1 MILAEP
7 IQITQL
13 VANVFDRLQIPY
25 LVGGS
30 LASSLHGIPR
40 ATQDVDMVAGLKP
53 KHVTPLVKAL
63 EAAFYIDA
71 NMILEAI
78 QNGSSFNVI
87 HLDTMF
93 KIDIFV
99 LQDDPASR
107 EEMTRRE
114 LYKLSEETEL
124 GLFLATA
131 EDIILR
137 KLYWFQLGGG
147 SSERQWNDVLG
158 VLQVQKEKLDY
169 PYLQEGARKLGVAT
183 LLKQAIEDEADTE
196 S

>member
-7 IQITQL
+7 IQVTQL
-13 VANVFDRLQIPY
+13 IAKVFDRLQIPY

-40 ATQDVDMVAGLKP
+40 ATQDVDVVAGLKP
-53 KHVTPLVKAL
+53 QHVMPLVKAL
-63 EAAFYIDA
+63 KAAFYIDA
-71 NMILEAI
+71 DMIHEAI
-78 QNGSSFNVI
+78 QHGSSFNVI

-114 LYKLSEETEL
+114 LYKLSEESEQ
-124 GLFLATA
+124 GLFLETA
-131 EDIILR
+131 EEIILR
-137 KLYWFQLGGG
+137 KLYCIDFSWAEVVQNG
-147 SSERQWNDVLG
+147 SG
-158 VLQVQKEKLDY
+158 MMY
-169 PYLQEGARKLGVAT
+169 
-183 LLKQAIEDEADTE
+183 
-196 S
+196 

>member
-7 IQITQL
+7 IQVTQL
-13 VANVFDRLQIPY
+13 IAKVFDRLQIPY

-40 ATQDVDMVAGLKP
+40 ATQDVDLVAGLKP
-53 KHVTPLVKAL
+53 QHVTRLVKAL

-71 NMILEAI
+71 NMLHEAI
-78 QNGSSFNVI
+78 QHGSSFNVI

-114 LYKLSEETEL
+114 LYKLSEESKSGTQFTIFVYSAL
-124 GLFLATA
+124 KRRVLIKFP
-131 EDIILR
+131 I
-137 KLYWFQLGGG
+137 WGG
-147 SSERQWNDVLG
+147 
-158 VLQVQKEKLDY
+158 
-169 PYLQEGARKLGVAT
+169 
-183 LLKQAIEDEADTE
+183 
-196 S
+196 

>member
-13 VANVFDRLQIPY
+13 IANVFDQLQIPY

-40 ATQDVDMVAGLKP
+40 ATQDVDMVAGLNP
-53 KHVTPLVKAL
+53 KHVAPLVKAL
-63 EAAFYIDA
+63 ETVFYIDA
-71 NMILEAI
+71 NMIHEAI
-78 QNGSSFNVI
+78 QHGSSFNVI

-99 LQDDPASR
+99 LQDDPVSR

-114 LYKLSEETEL
+114 LHKLSEDTEE

-137 KLYWFQLGGG
+137 KLYWFKLGGG

-169 PYLQEGARKLGVAT
+169 SYLQRGAHKMGVAT
-183 LLKQAIEDEADTE
+183 LLKQVIEDAAEAE

>member
-7 IQITQL
+7 IQVTQL
-13 VANVFDRLQIPY
+13 IAEVFDRLQISY

-40 ATQDVDMVAGLKP
+40 ATQDVDVVAGLKP
-53 KHVTPLVKAL
+53 QHVMPLVKAL

-71 NMILEAI
+71 DMIRDAI
-78 QNGSSFNVI
+78 QHGSSFNVI

-99 LQDDPASR
+99 LQDDSASR

-114 LYKLSEETEL
+114 LYKLSEESEQ

-169 PYLQEGARKLGVAT
+169 SYLQRLAHKMGVAN
-183 LLKQAIEDEADTE
+183 LLRQAVMDAGAEE

>member
-13 VANVFDRLQIPY
+13 IANVFDQLQIPY

-40 ATQDVDMVAGLKP
+40 ATQDVDMVAGLNP
-53 KHVTPLVKAL
+53 KHVAPLVKAL
-63 EAAFYIDA
+63 ETVFYIDA
-71 NMILEAI
+71 NMIHEAI
-78 QNGSSFNVI
+78 QHGSSFNVI

-99 LQDDPASR
+99 LQDDPVSR

-114 LYKLSEETEL
+114 LHKLSEDTEE

-137 KLYWFQLGGG
+137 KLYWFKLGGG

-169 PYLQEGARKLGVAT
+169 SYLQRGAHKMGVAT
-183 LLKQAIEDEADTE
+183 LLKQAIEDAAEAE

>member
-13 VANVFDRLQIPY
+13 IAKVFDRLQIPY
-25 LVGGS
+25 LIGDS

-53 KHVTPLVKAL
+53 QHVTPLVKAL
-63 EAAFYIDA
+63 EPAFYIDP
-71 NMILEAI
+71 NMIHEAI
-78 QNGSSFNVI
+78 QHGSSFNVI
-87 HLDTMF
+87 HLGTMF

-107 EEMTRRE
+107 AEMSRRE
-114 LYKLSEETEL
+114 LYKFSEESEQ
-124 GLFLATA
+124 GLYLATA
-131 EDIILR
+131 EDIIIR

-147 SSERQWNDVLG
+147 SSQRQWNDALG
-158 VLQVQKEKLDY
+158 VLQVQKDKLDY
-169 PYLQEGARKLGVAT
+169 SYLRQGAREMGVET
-183 LLKQAIEDEADTE
+183 FLDQAVEDAADAE
-196 S
+196 R

>member
-7 IQITQL
+7 IQVTQL
-13 VANVFDRLQIPY
+13 IAKVFDRLQIPY

-40 ATQDVDMVAGLKP
+40 ATQDVDMVADLKAP
-53 KHVTPLVKAL
+53 QVTPLVKAL

-71 NMILEAI
+71 DKIHEAI
-78 QNGSSFNVI
+78 QHGSSFNVI

-107 EEMTRRE
+107 EEMSRRE
-114 LYKLSEETEL
+114 LYEISEESKE

-158 VLQVQKEKLDY
+158 VLQVQKERLDY
-169 PYLQEGARKLGVAT
+169 PYLQLGARHMGVAS
-183 LLKQAIEDEADTE
+183 LLEQAIKDAGEVE

>member
-7 IQITQL
+7 IQVTQII
-13 VANVFDRLQIPY
+13 ANVFDRLQIPY

-40 ATQDVDMVAGLKP
+40 ATQDVDMVVDLKSQ
-53 KHVTPLVKAL
+53 HVTLLVKAL

-71 NMILEAI
+71 DMIDEAI
-78 QNGSSFNVI
+78 QHGSSFNVI

-107 EEMTRRE
+107 EEMKRRE
-114 LYKLSEETEL
+114 LYKVSEEFEP

-137 KLYWFQLGGG
+137 KLYWFHLGGG

-169 PYLQEGARKLGVAT
+169 SYLQRSAHQMGISS
-183 LLKQAIEDEADTE
+183 LLKKAIKDASEAE

>member
-13 VANVFDRLQIPY
+13 IANVFDRLKISY

-40 ATQDVDMVAGLKP
+40 ATQDVDMVADLKP
-53 KHVTPLVKAL
+53 QHVTPLVKAL

-71 NMILEAI
+71 NQIREAI
-78 QNGSSFNVI
+78 QHGSSFNVI

-107 EEMTRRE
+107 EEMSRRE
-114 LYKLSEETEL
+114 LYKLSEE
-124 GLFLATA
+124 
-131 EDIILR
+131 
-137 KLYWFQLGGG
+137 
-147 SSERQWNDVLG
+147 SE
-158 VLQVQKEKLDY
+158 
-169 PYLQEGARKLGVAT
+169 
-183 LLKQAIEDEADTE
+183 
-196 S
+196 

>member
-1 MILAEP
+1 
-7 IQITQL
+7 
-13 VANVFDRLQIPY
+13 
-25 LVGGS
+25 
-30 LASSLHGIPR
+30 
-40 ATQDVDMVAGLKP
+40 MVAGLRSQ
-53 KHVTPLVKAL
+53 HITPLVKAL

-71 NMILEAI
+71 DMIQEAI
-78 QNGSSFNVI
+78 QHGSSFNVI

-114 LYKLSEETEL
+114 LYKVSEESEQ

-137 KLYWFQLGGG
+137 KLYRFQLGGG

-169 PYLQEGARKLGVAT
+169 PYLQRGAIHMGVAT
-183 LLKQAIEDEADTE
+183 LLEQAIKDAGRAEAE

>member
-13 VANVFDRLQIPY
+13 IAKVFDRLQLPY
-25 LVGGS
+25 LIGGS

-53 KHVTPLVKAL
+53 HHVKSFVKAL
-63 EAAFYIDA
+63 EADFYIDA
-71 NMILEAI
+71 NMIHDAI
-78 QNGSSFNVI
+78 QHGSSFNII
-87 HLDTMF
+87 HLGTMF
-93 KIDIFV
+93 KIDVFV
-99 LQDDPASR
+99 LQDDPSSR
-107 EEMTRRE
+107 AEMSRRE
-114 LYKLSEETEL
+114 LYKFSEESEQ

-131 EDIILR
+131 EDIIIR

-147 SSERQWNDVLG
+147 GSERQWSDVLG
-158 VLQVQKEKLDY
+158 VLQVQKDKLDY
-169 PYLQEGARKLGVAT
+169 SYLQRGARNMGVET
-183 LLKQAIEDEADTE
+183 LLKQAVEDAAEAE

>member
-1 MILAEP
+1 
-7 IQITQL
+7 
-13 VANVFDRLQIPY
+13 
-25 LVGGS
+25 
-30 LASSLHGIPR
+30 
-40 ATQDVDMVAGLKP
+40 
-53 KHVTPLVKAL
+53 
-63 EAAFYIDA
+63 
-71 NMILEAI
+71 
-78 QNGSSFNVI
+78 
-87 HLDTMF
+87 
-93 KIDIFV
+93 V

-114 LYKLSEETEL
+114 LYKVSEEFQ

-147 SSERQWNDVLG
+147 SSERQWRDVLG

-169 PYLQEGARKLGVAT
+169 SYLQRGARQMGVAA
-183 LLKQAIEDEADTE
+183 LLEQAIKDAGEAE

>member
-7 IQITQL
+7 IQVTQL
-13 VANVFDRLQIPY
+13 IANVFDRLQIAY

-40 ATQDVDMVAGLKP
+40 ATQDVDMVAGLEAQ
-53 KHVTPLVKAL
+53 HVIPLVKAL

-71 NMILEAI
+71 DMIHEAI
-78 QNGSSFNVI
+78 RHGSSFNVI

-99 LQDDPASR
+99 LQDDPASH

-114 LYKLSEETEL
+114 LYKLSEESEQ

-169 PYLQEGARKLGVAT
+169 SYLQRLAHQMGVAN
-183 LLKQAIEDEADTE
+183 LLKQAIKDAGEAE
-196 S
+196 N

>member
-13 VANVFDRLQIPY
+13 IAKVLNRLQIPY

-40 ATQDVDMVAGLKP
+40 ATQDVDMVAGLKSQD
-53 KHVTPLVKAL
+53 VTPLVKAL

-71 NMILEAI
+71 DMIHEAI
-78 QNGSSFNVI
+78 RHGSCFNVI

-99 LQDDPASR
+99 LQDDPASH

-114 LYKLSEETEL
+114 LYKLSEESEQ

-137 KLYWFQLGGG
+137 KLYGFQLGGG

-169 PYLQEGARKLGVAT
+169 SYLRRLAHQMGIAN
-183 LLKQAIEDEADTE
+183 LLKQAIKDAGEAE
-196 S
+196 N

>member
-7 IQITQL
+7 IQVTQL
-13 VANVFDRLQIPY
+13 IAKVFDRLQIPY

-53 KHVTPLVKAL
+53 QHITPLVKAL

-71 NMILEAI
+71 DMIHEAI
-78 QNGSSFNVI
+78 QHGSSFNVI

-114 LYKLSEETEL
+114 LYKLSEESEQ

-169 PYLQEGARKLGVAT
+169 PYLQRGARQMGVAI
-183 LLKQAIEDEADTE
+183 LLEQAVKDAGEAE

>member
-7 IQITQL
+7 IQVTQL
-13 VANVFDRLQIPY
+13 IANVFDRLQIAY

-40 ATQDVDMVAGLKP
+40 ATQDVDMVAGLNP
-53 KHVTPLVKAL
+53 KHVAPLVKAL
-63 EAAFYIDA
+63 ETVFYIDA
-71 NMILEAI
+71 NMIHEAI
-78 QNGSSFNVI
+78 QHGSSFNVI

-99 LQDDPASR
+99 LQDDPVSR

-114 LYKLSEETEL
+114 LHKLSEDTEE

-137 KLYWFQLGGG
+137 KLYWFKLGGG

-169 PYLQEGARKLGVAT
+169 SYLQRGAHKMGVAT
-183 LLKQAIEDEADTE
+183 LLKQAIEDAAEAE